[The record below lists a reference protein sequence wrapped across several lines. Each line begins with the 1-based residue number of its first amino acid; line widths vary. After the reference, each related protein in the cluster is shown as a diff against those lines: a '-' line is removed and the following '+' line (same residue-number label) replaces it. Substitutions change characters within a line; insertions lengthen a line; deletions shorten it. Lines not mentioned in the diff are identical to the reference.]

1 LTAYRD
7 KLNAGHYAPP
17 KRDDEKTPPKPVAAK
32 PKPKP
37 VAAKK
42 SAA

>member
-17 KRDDEKTPPKPVAAK
+17 KAAGQKTPSK
-32 PKPKP
+32 PKPAPKKK
-37 VAAKK
+37 AANG
-42 SAA
+42 